1 MKYIIQICNE
11 SVHKSLGRNAIN
23 SSVEIREKERERGGG
38 KGKGGKYRLSQE
50 TSNYICK
57 SDTLLELLRRLDFT
71 GRVIAIN

>member
-50 TSNYICK
+50 TSNYISK

>member
-23 SSVEIREKERERGGG
+23 SSVEIREKEREREG

-50 TSNYICK
+50 TSNYISK

>member
-23 SSVEIREKERERGGG
+23 SSVEIREKEREREGG

-50 TSNYICK
+50 TSNYISK